1 MLFAGHLLIG
11 ATANGSNF
19 AQTNHEVS
27 FEVSHV

>member
-11 ATANGSNF
+11 ATANGSSF

-27 FEVSHV
+27 FEECYV